1 MNRYRNRIVTLFC
14 GSIINAI
21 LGGSLLAQD
30 GTVFAP
36 ENPPKE
42 ITGLKISEN
51 LLING
56 RLDEPV
62 WRLAKPATGFFRQFP
77 DQGGKVAFDTEVKVL
92 YNDRNLYFGFFCPD
106 SLGKKAVR
114 VPDLIRDFDFFN
126 YDLVGVSIDP
136 FLDRRNAIAFQTNP
150 YGAQRDL
157 LCFDDTFF
165 DREWDG
171 FWKVRTTRTDSGWV
185 AEMQIPWA
193 TLRYPKLG
201 PPNAKQQ
208 DWGIQFVRRT
218 RRIGEQSSWSPFP
231 RAFTAYRMNYAGL
244 LKGIEPP
251 TPSVNVRVQPY
262 LLTDYKRTFV
272 DGKQVSDTYA
282 PKIGGEIKWAI
293 TPHTVLDL
301 TLNTDFA
308 QADVDRQV
316 QNLTRFSVLF
326 PERRQFFLENA
337 TLFNL
342 GDDFNQPFFS
352 RKIGLSD
359 DGTPIPLDAGLRLVS
374 RNLTQNIAGLLVR
387 QRQSDATQTATT
399 HFGVLRY
406 SRNVG
411 KQNRFGGM
419 VTVNSSEAGFG
430 KPAVTNATF
439 SADGFIRIKD
449 PFSWNFMVTK
459 SQTSGAGGDGF
470 TALSKFIFSNN
481 NWYAFLVQS
490 IITKDYNP
498 RMGFVY
504 GSNLINNNIGAYHII
519 RPRWRPKFM
528 RQMDPGAYLDAYHR
542 ASDGKF
548 QQAELTI
555 FPIWLIANRG
565 NRLTGN
571 VIPTWQVVDEPFPIV
586 GITIPTGK
594 YYYTRYRFSYDS
606 DLSKRFSVQ
615 TQLEFGSFY
624 NGQLTTLQGQARY
637 SPIPNVS
644 VKVAYQRN
652 GFREVG
658 EDNQSAVTHL
668 ITPEVRLSLTP
679 RFQLTSF
686 YQHNSVASRDVWN
699 IRFAWEFQPLSF
711 LYLVYNSNSNQLYN
725 NSLRRFETYR
735 NEQSIAK
742 ITYLKQF

>member
-1 MNRYRNRIVTLFC
+1 MRK
-14 GSIINAI
+14 I
-21 LGGSLLAQD
+21 LISFFIFDLLLVNLLSGNVACAQD
-30 GTVFAP
+30 GTIFQP
-36 ENPPKE
+36 QSPPKE
-42 ITGLKISEN
+42 IVGLKISEN
-51 LLING
+51 LSING
-56 RLDEPV
+56 RLDESV
-62 WRLAKPATGFFRQFP
+62 WRLAAPASGFFRQFP
-77 DQGGKVAFDTEVKVL
+77 DQGGPVAFDTEVKVL
-92 YNDRNLYFGFFCPD
+92 YNNRNLYFGFFCPD

-114 VPDLIRDFDFFN
+114 VPDLIRDFDYFN
-126 YDLVGVSIDP
+126 YDLVGVIVDP
-136 FLDRRNAIAFQTNP
+136 FLDKRNAVSFQTNP

-157 LCFDDTFF
+157 LSFDDTFF

-193 TLRYPKLG
+193 TMRYPKE
-201 PPNAKQQ
+201 KQQ

-218 RRIGEQSSWSPFP
+218 RRLGEQSSWSPFP
-231 RAFTAYRMNYAGL
+231 RAFNTYRMTYAGL

-251 TPSVNVRVQPY
+251 PPSVNIRVQPY
-262 LLTDYKRTFV
+262 LLTDYTRSFV
-272 DGKQVSDTYA
+272 NGNQTADA
-282 PKIGGEIKWAI
+282 FNPKLGGEIKWAV

-359 DGTPIPLDAGLRLVS
+359 AGTPIPLDAGVRLVR
-374 RNLTQNIAGLLVR
+374 RNLKQNFAGLLVR
-387 QRQSDATQTATT
+387 QRQSDETQTATT

-411 KQNRFGGM
+411 KQNRFGSM
-419 VTVNSSEAGFG
+419 ITINSSGAAFE
-430 KPAVTNATF
+430 KESKTNATF
-439 SADGFIRIKD
+439 SLDGFVRITD
-449 PFSWNFMVTK
+449 PFSWNFMLTK

-490 IITKDYNP
+490 IITEDYNP
-498 RMGFVY
+498 GMGFVY
-504 GSNLINNNIGAYHII
+504 GSNLINNNVGVYRIA
-519 RPRWRPKFM
+519 RPRWKPKFV
-528 RQMDPGAYLDAYHR
+528 RQMDPGFYVDMYHR

-548 QQAELTI
+548 QQAELTL
-555 FPIWLIANRG
+555 FPVWIIANRG

-571 VIPTWQVVDEPFPIV
+571 VIPTWQVVDEAFPIV
-586 GITIPTGK
+586 GINISAGN

-606 DLSKRFSVQ
+606 DLSRAFSIK
-615 TQLEFGSFY
+615 TSAEFGSFY
-624 NGQLTTLQGQARY
+624 NGQLTTLEGEARF
-637 SPIPNVS
+637 SPVPNVS
-644 VKVAYQRN
+644 AKVSYRRN
-652 GFREVG
+652 DFSDVG
-658 EDNQSAVTHL
+658 EEKEAAVTHL
-668 ITPEVRLSLTP
+668 ITPEVRLSLNP
-679 RFQLTSF
+679 RLQLTSF
-686 YQHNSVASRDVWN
+686 FQHNSAALRDVWN
-699 IRFAWEFQPLSF
+699 IRFSWEFQPLSF
-711 LYLVYNSNSNQLYN
+711 LYLVYNSNTNQLYN
-725 NSLRRFETYR
+725 NSLRRFDTFR

>member
-1 MNRYRNRIVTLFC
+1 MTKQKLGRFCNWVTRIV
-14 GSIINAI
+14 NALI
-21 LGGSLLAQD
+21 VTALLWGVACAQD
-30 GTVFAP
+30 GTVFQP

-42 ITGLKISEN
+42 ITGLKIAEN

-56 RLDEPV
+56 RLDEPA
-62 WRLAKPATGFFRQFP
+62 WQIAKLASGFFRQFP
-77 DQGGKVAFDTEVKVL
+77 DQGGRVAFDTEVYVL
-92 YNDRNLYFGFFCPD
+92 YNSRNLYLGFFCPD

-136 FLDRRNAIAFQTNP
+136 FLDKRNAIAFQTNP

-193 TLRYPKLG
+193 TLRYP
-201 PPNAKQQ
+201 NAKQQ

-218 RRIGEQSSWSPFP
+218 RRLGEQSSWSPFP
-231 RAFTAYRMNYAGL
+231 RAFTAYRMTYAGL

-251 TPSVNVRVQPY
+251 APSVNVRMQPY
-262 LLTDYKRTFV
+262 LLTDYKRNFV
-272 DGKQVSDTYA
+272 NGRQTAEVFA
-282 PKIGGEIKWAI
+282 PKLGGEIKWAI

-301 TLNTDFA
+301 TINTDFA

-359 DGTPIPLDAGLRLVS
+359 AGTPIPLDAGLRLVS
-374 RNLTQNIAGLLVR
+374 RNLKQNFAGLFVR
-387 QRQSDATQTATT
+387 QRKSDETQTATT

-419 VTVNSSEAGFG
+419 VTVNSSEAAFG

-439 SADGFIRIKD
+439 SVDGFVRIKD

-459 SQTSGAGGDGF
+459 SQTSTAGGDGF

-481 NWYAFLVQS
+481 NWYAFLIQS

-504 GSNLINNNIGAYHII
+504 GSNLINNNTGVYRIT
-519 RPRWRPKFM
+519 RPRWKPKFM
-528 RQMDPGAYLDAYHR
+528 RQMDPGFYFDAYHR

-548 QQAELTI
+548 QQAELTL
-555 FPIWLIANRG
+555 FPIWIIANRG
-565 NRLTGN
+565 NRFTGN
-571 VIPTWQVVDEPFPIV
+571 VIPTWQVVDQAFPIV
-586 GITIPTGK
+586 GINIPTGK

-606 DLSKRFSVQ
+606 DLSRAFSVKTQ
-615 TQLEFGSFY
+615 TEFGSFY
-624 NGQLTTLQGQARY
+624 DGRLATLQGEVRF
-637 SPIPNVS
+637 SPLPNVS
-644 VKVAYQRN
+644 AKVSYQRN
-652 GFREVG
+652 RFRDVG
-658 EDNQSAVTHL
+658 ENEESMVTHL
-668 ITPEVRLSLTP
+668 ITPEIRLSLNP
-679 RFQLTSF
+679 RVQLTSF
-686 YQHNSVASRDVWN
+686 FQHNSVATRDIWN

-711 LYLVYNSNSNQLYN
+711 LYLVYNSNSSQQYTT
-725 NSLRRFETYR
+725 SLQRFDTVR